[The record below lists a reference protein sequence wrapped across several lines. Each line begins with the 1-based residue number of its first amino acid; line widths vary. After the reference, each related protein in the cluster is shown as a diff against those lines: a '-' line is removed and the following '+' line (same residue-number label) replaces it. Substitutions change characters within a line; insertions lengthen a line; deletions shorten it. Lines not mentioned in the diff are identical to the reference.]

1 MIKYINNAN
10 PNCVMSV
17 TKNPKVNKMNL
28 EEEIS
33 NMLKKLIVESENYVS
48 DKHQYRKVNVSVRN
62 MFDDIYAKAL
72 GLTVEQTPEKF
83 DRHFLTMN
91 LLHPSMELQST
102 RTIAAGNK
110 KEILDKLK
118 EDGFTKLIKN
128 NFEQMSEK
136 MRER

>member
-17 TKNPKVNKMNL
+17 TKNQKVNKMNL

-33 NMLKKLIVESENYVS
+33 NMVKKLVVESENYVS
-48 DKHQYRKVNVSVRN
+48 DTHQYRKVNVSVRN

>member
-17 TKNPKVNKMNL
+17 TKNQKVNKMNL

-33 NMLKKLIVESENYVS
+33 NMIKKLVDESENYVS